1 MFVFP
6 PEYVY
11 AILSRQRSSKL
22 HGTGFLLLF
31 SYCGNTFLY
40 SQVTSGIDCTKI
52 GPVLLRFTPN
62 SDDSNDDSY
71 EPWGVAAD
79 PNGLYVVSDHHNHHI
94 QVRI

>member
-1 MFVFP
+1 M
-6 PEYVY
+6 
-11 AILSRQRSSKL
+11 
-22 HGTGFLLLF
+22 F
-31 SYCGNTFLY
+31 SYSGGTFLY
-40 SQVTSGIDCTKI
+40 SQVTSGIDCTNI